1 MTTITQENINTVKI
15 FRYPNFN
22 SKYIP
27 SRNIDIIL
35 PPNYS
40 ESLKYPVI
48 YMHDGQN
55 LFDPSTSFIG
65 VDWGIDETINRLVNQ
80 NKIRPVIVVGI
91 WNNGERI
98 SEYMPQ
104 KAYEKLSKKKRNFFD
119 TYCKDKFGDDI
130 LIYSDN
136 YLKFIVEELKPFI
149 DSSFN
154 TITNCKNTFVMG
166 SSMGGLIS
174 AYAMSEYP
182 NIFGGAACLSTHWLA
197 GDGVMIDY
205 LKTNLPSSENH
216 KFYFDYGTKTL
227 DAEYEPY
234 QKKMDRVMK
243 KQGYEKGKNWITE
256 KFEDAE
262 HSERA
267 WRERAYI
274 PISFL
279 LNYSE

>member
-1 MTTITQENINTVKI
+1 MTITIQNKVKI

-27 SRNIDIIL
+27 NRNIDIIL

-40 ESLKYPVI
+40 SNLKYPVL

-65 VDWGIDETINRLVNQ
+65 VDWGVDKTLEWLVKE
-80 NKIRPVIVVGI
+80 NKIRPAIVIGI

-104 KAYEKLSKKKRNFFD
+104 KAYEMLTKNKA
-119 TYCKDKFGDDI
+119 DKFSKYYKEKFQNDI
-130 LIYSDN
+130 SIYSDN

-149 DSSFN
+149 DSEFN
-154 TITNCKNTFVMG
+154 TLTNQENTFIMG

-182 NIFGGAACLSTHWLA
+182 NIFGGAGCLSTHWLA
-197 GDGVMIDY
+197 GEGIVIDY
-205 LKTNLPSSENH
+205 LKTNLPNPKNH
-216 KFYFDYGTKTL
+216 KFYFDYGTETL
-227 DAEYEPY
+227 DREYEPY
-234 QKKMDRVMK
+234 QQKMDRVMK
-243 KQGYEKGKNWITE
+243 KFGYEKDKNWVTY
-256 KFEDAE
+256 KFEGEE
-262 HSERA
+262 HSERS
-267 WRERAYI
+267 WRKRLYI
-274 PISFL
+274 PMSFL
-279 LNYSE
+279 LDTSE